1 MNRGDVYSVSLDP
14 TRGSEQAGQ
23 RPVLIVTPAAFNR
36 LTAPIVLPITRGGN
50 FARVAGFTVALSGC
64 GSKTDGVILCHQPRT
79 VDVAARSGRF
89 VETLPAAVVEDA
101 LARLAALLDA
111 E

>member
-1 MNRGDVYSVSLDP
+1 MNQGDVYSVSLDP

-23 RPVLIVTPAAFNR
+23 RPVLIVTPADFNR
-36 LTAPIVLPITRGGN
+36 LTPPVVLPITRGGN
-50 FARVAGFTVALSGC
+50 FARMAGFVVSLSGC

-79 VDVAARSGRF
+79 VDIAARGGRF
-89 VETLPAAVVEDA
+89 IEALPQSVVEEA
-101 LARLAALLDA
+101 LARLAALLDV